1 MFKMKKK
8 RIQKW
13 KKKLKYTF
21 NVAKQ
26 TRKKREINA
35 EFFVSLLF
43 TVSLLSEIFKTLA
56 TLLNIKS
63 EMYAQHTDQRYHSI
77 F

>member
-1 MFKMKKK
+1 M
-8 RIQKW
+8 
-13 KKKLKYTF
+13 
-21 NVAKQ
+21 AKQ